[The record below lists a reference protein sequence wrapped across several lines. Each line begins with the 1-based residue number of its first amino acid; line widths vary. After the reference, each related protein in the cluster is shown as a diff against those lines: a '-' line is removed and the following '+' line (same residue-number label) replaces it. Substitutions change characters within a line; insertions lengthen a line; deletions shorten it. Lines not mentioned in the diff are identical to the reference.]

1 MEICPAYISNS
12 NRKKHIV
19 LLMVSNGEGW
29 HYLAVRELSA
39 FLRGIISKHNGDF
52 YCFNSHHSF
61 RTENKL
67 KSHIKVCKNKDVCGV
82 AMPSED
88 FKISELR

>member
-1 MEICPAYISNS
+1 
-12 NRKKHIV
+12 
-19 LLMVSNGEGW
+19 MVSNGEGW
-29 HYLAVRELSA
+29 HYLAVRGLSA